1 MSCVIVVGSQ
11 WGDEGKGKV
20 VDLLTQQADVVVRFQ
35 GGNNAGHTLVVD
47 GNQFILHLIPSG
59 ILHPGKR
66 CLIGNGVVVDLE
78 VLHKEIIGLRDR
90 GLTLGPENLA
100 ISEKAHLILPY
111 HKHLDMARESAKGAG
126 SIGTTGRGIGPC
138 YEDKVARVGIRVS
151 DILDEQVFRDKVREN
166 LKEKNFLFEHYLH
179 VSTLDAQEICTRF
192 LPLADFI
199 RPYVA
204 NVSLLIDE
212 AVKKNKNILFE
223 GAQGTHLD
231 IDHGTYPYVTSSN
244 PVAGSVCAG
253 AGIGP
258 NKIQAVVGIVKAYTT
273 RVGGGPFP
281 TELSDDTGR
290 FLREKG
296 GEYGA
301 TTGRPR
307 RCGWLDAVV
316 LRDSARLNGLT
327 HLAIT
332 KLDVLSGIKT
342 LRICTAYSYQGKTL
356 QTLPAPLKALEGCQ
370 PIYEDLPGWSQ
381 DLKGVRKRQE
391 LPLEAR
397 NYLQRM
403 EELMQVPISIISLGP
418 DREETITESNP
429 FD

>member
-35 GGNNAGHTLVVD
+35 GGNNAGHTLVVN

-78 VLHKEIIGLRDR
+78 VLHKEVIGLRER

-111 HKHLDMARESAKGAG
+111 HKHLDAARESAKGSG

-151 DILDEQVFRDKVREN
+151 DILDEQVFSDKVREN
-166 LKEKNFLFEHYLH
+166 LKEKNFLFEHYLK
-179 VSTLDAQEICTRF
+179 VSTLDPQEICKSF

-212 AVKKNKNILFE
+212 AFKNKRSEFYSREPRARIWISTTERILMSPHPTRWPE
-223 GAQGTHLD
+223 ASAPVPVWGRTKSRRSWESLRPIPPGWAGDPSRRNCQTK
-231 IDHGTYPYVTSSN
+231 PVSSLEKK
-244 PVAGSVCAG
+244 AGNT
-253 AGIGP
+253 GP
-258 NKIQAVVGIVKAYTT
+258 LP
-273 RVGGGPFP
+273 GGP
-281 TELSDDTGR
+281 D
-290 FLREKG
+290 
-296 GEYGA
+296 GA
-301 TTGRPR
+301 AGWMPWFFEIRP
-307 RCGWLDAVV
+307 G
-316 LRDSARLNGLT
+316 
-327 HLAIT
+327 
-332 KLDVLSGIKT
+332 
-342 LRICTAYSYQGKTL
+342 
-356 QTLPAPLKALEGCQ
+356 
-370 PIYEDLPGWSQ
+370 
-381 DLKGVRKRQE
+381 
-391 LPLEAR
+391 
-397 NYLQRM
+397 
-403 EELMQVPISIISLGP
+403 
-418 DREETITESNP
+418 
-429 FD
+429 